1 LPICLCEPE
10 QVEEFCFALVLWM
23 SVVEQV
29 FGNLSVVESSI
40 PDIWDVSHLASRQPP
55 DVGTCEAYN
64 ARKWLCEFDCV
75 MLTVTP
81 GMNDCP
87 NGTLWQQSCPVL
99 KRMCELHNA
108 ELRNWLVRHFFFL
121 GASLNIEI
129 YTRIRSAASAV
140 P

>member
-29 FGNLSVVESSI
+29 FGNLSVVDSSI

-87 NGTLWQQSCPVL
+87 NGTLWQHLALCSSECVSFTTL
-99 KRMCELHNA
+99 SSGIGLSDTSFSSG
-108 ELRNWLVRHFFFL
+108 LL
-121 GASLNIEI
+121 
-129 YTRIRSAASAV
+129 
-140 P
+140 